1 MAQQQGLS
9 EGSLRNSHREIHPVK
24 RKRAPTSLH
33 ELANRFV
40 EECLPNQI
48 IRRRYDPERLAPVLQ
63 KQEFVVL
70 ENESKSDPGFIVC
83 LPAQPAV
90 YIQYRRTRGKGPSQG
105 DRNSTAAILRLRIH
119 DKVRENGG
127 SIFVATLDDVGHGLR
142 IEDCWVWCGEV
153 LIESQPFSKRREV
166 LDEFV
171 TKYWIP
177 DARLLGGVVASV
189 ANPISIEEFLS
200 HPSDAY
206 SVEFIPEKEG
216 RTRIWF
222 QILEDSRT
230 APQKPP
236 PHAKRPQTQAEVRLQ
251 LPSTVR
257 PVQQDS
263 RQPRMVRAVALES
276 LPDVFEIYGKDGLP
290 IGRASVQ
297 NSELSQKLRGK
308 TDVWVMAEWNSN
320 FGGYTITKS
329 GE

>member
-1 MAQQQGLS
+1 MAQQGLS

-40 EECLPNQI
+40 EECLPSQI

-90 YIQYRRTRGKGPSQG
+90 YIQYRRTQGKE
-105 DRNSTAAILRLRIH
+105 NSTASILRLRIH

-142 IEDCWVWCGEV
+142 IEDVWVWRGEA
-153 LIESQPFSKRREV
+153 IITTHPFSARREV

-171 TKYWIP
+171 TKHWIP
-177 DARLLGGVVASV
+177 DARLLGGIIASV
-189 ANPISIEEFLS
+189 ANPISIAEFLAN
-200 HPSDAY
+200 PSNSY

-222 QILEDSRT
+222 QILQDVR
-230 APQKPP
+230 PQKQQKPP
-236 PHAKRPQTQAEVRLQ
+236 PKTQAEERLQ
-251 LPSTVR
+251 LPSNVR
-257 PVQQDS
+257 PPPPRTPLAPEQQ
-263 RQPRMVRAVALES
+263 RMVRAVALES
-276 LPDVFEIYGKDGLP
+276 LPDVFEIYGNDGLP

-297 NSELSQKLRGK
+297 NYELSQKLRGK
-308 TDVWVMAEWNSN
+308 TDVWVMAEWVAS
-320 FGGYTITKS
+320 FGGYTITKQVS
-329 GE
+329 